1 MFSFASLG
9 NRAAQLLVVLFTV
22 LALTACSTSDAMR
35 SVSQT
40 APSSADDESPRRAVA
55 VVDATSGRMLYSVN
69 AHAPRYPAS
78 LTKMMTLFLLFEA
91 MESGRVDLDTMIPV
105 SEYAA
110 SRPPSKLKLRAGDQI
125 DVLTAIRALSVKSAN
140 DVAVAVG
147 EFLGGTEE
155 RFAAM
160 MTAKARSIG
169 MSGTTFRNA
178 SGLHN
183 PEQVTTARDMALLG
197 ITLRRRFPDK
207 FRYFSATGFDF
218 RGKTIRGHN
227 DLIGRVEGVDGIKTG
242 YVRASGFN
250 IVTSV
255 RANGKSLVVVVMG
268 GQTARMR
275 NAEVEGLIATY
286 TGQQT
291 SSVLQP

>member
-1 MFSFASLG
+1 
-9 NRAAQLLVVLFTV
+9 
-22 LALTACSTSDAMR
+22 
-35 SVSQT
+35 
-40 APSSADDESPRRAVA
+40 
-55 VVDATSGRMLYSVN
+55 MLYSVN